1 MPLNKEDCK
10 FLEIHSSK
18 TNKFS
23 LNGYKTYAKCVH
35 VYDGDTIH
43 VVFKMPNGNDCYKWV
58 IRIMGIDTP
67 EMKSKNASEKKKAI
81 EARDFLRG
89 KILEKIIIIDC
100 LEFDKY
106 GRLLGN
112 VFLENDNN
120 DEKTIEISLSQLMID
135 NGFAKV
141 YDGGHKEGWNE
152 LDG

>member
-1 MPLNKEDCK
+1 MGNKNNGHWHTRN
-10 FLEIHSSK
+10 EIQKCQWEEK
-18 TNKFS
+18 T
-23 LNGYKTYAKCVH
+23 
-35 VYDGDTIH
+35 
-43 VVFKMPNGNDCYKWV
+43 
-58 IRIMGIDTP
+58 
-67 EMKSKNASEKKKAI
+67 I